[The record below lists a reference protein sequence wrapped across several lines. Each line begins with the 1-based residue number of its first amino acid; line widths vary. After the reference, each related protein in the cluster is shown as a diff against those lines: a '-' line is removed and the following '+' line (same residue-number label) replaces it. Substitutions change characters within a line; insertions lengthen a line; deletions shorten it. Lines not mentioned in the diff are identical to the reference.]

1 LVKQTPF
8 SQRVK
13 AGLSRT
19 IFEVMHNY
27 FIKTPWFVKR
37 FFSDYVWSIDD
48 ADKKVYLTFDDGPHP
63 IITNRVLDELKMYN
77 ARATFFCIGNNV
89 VKYPEVYQRILS
101 EGHAVGNHTHDH
113 LNGWKTKTPAYI
125 ENVRHAKN
133 YIDSK
138 LFRPPYGKIRNKQ
151 AEGVKKILGGGQ
163 AKIVMWDVL
172 SADFDQTITKEECA
186 KNITENTVGGSV
198 VVFHDSEK
206 ANRNL
211 GWALPSALEELSK
224 KGFEFASLT

>member
-1 LVKQTPF
+1 MPDAA
-8 SQRVK
+8 RVFTSSK
-13 AGLSRT
+13 AAATIPDSRS

-37 FFSDYVWSIDD
+37 FFSDYVWSIDN
-48 ADKKVYLTFDDGPHP
+48 ADNKVYLSFDDGPHP
-63 IITNRVLDELKMYN
+63 IITNRVLDELKQYN

-113 LNGWKTKTPAYI
+113 LNGWKTKTPAYL
-125 ENVRHAKN
+125 ENIVHAKN
-133 YIDSK
+133 YIDSH

-151 AEGVKKILGGGQ
+151 AEGVKKILGNAQ

-172 SADFDQTITKEECA
+172 SADFDQTITKEQCA
-186 KNITENTVGGSV
+186 ENIMDNTVAGSI

-211 GWALPSALEELSK
+211 VWALP
-224 KGFEFASLT
+224 